1 MTTTTTFVGYAPE
14 HPEGRCFSH
23 WQWLIPLRNRIQDQV
38 GTGDLL
44 RFVNCLQ
51 EVDELLLLGV
61 DWFTNHADPDLATD
75 ADIEAMLYDVGNPF
89 DWIDLDLTA
98 NQKRRLLRVLVDIYK
113 LKGTDIGIESV
124 VFFLLGK
131 VVHVVDYISEGWVL
145 GEDILGEYSIA
156 EIVSLGGE
164 LFKYNPAIYT
174 WPLDLKIKVDGG
186 TEQTIIMNLG
196 DVVNPNGVT
205 AEEIVTVINAQLT
218 GGKAVVRHA
227 GVTGNENTNPEPF
240 ALFGGETLILAN
252 SGGTPQTITFHASDF
267 SVPGVATAAEVAARI
282 EEDFEGGGAVGWLNP
297 FTAMTRCT
305 IFTGLRGALES
316 LDVIGGTA
324 VPALGVGVNVYNGT
338 DAANVAI
345 YSLTAGPDAEIQVT
359 GGWMDYGLL
368 FWMLPDLATEG
379 TGSTVLAP
387 DDLYTLYSFD
397 IVSDDVLTSEEEDI
411 VRRIAEYMKPA
422 HTHLVN
428 IRTDTGLPWPQ
439 GWELGESALDEGTEL
454 T

>member
-1 MTTTTTFVGYAPE
+1 MTTTTTFTGYAPE

-23 WQWLIPLRNRIQDQV
+23 WHWLIPLRNRIQDQM

-75 ADIEAMLYDVGNPF
+75 FDIEAMLYDMGNPF
-89 DWIDLDLTA
+89 DWIDLDLSA

-156 EIVSLGGE
+156 EIVSIGGE
-164 LFKYNPAIYT
+164 PFKYNPAIYT

-186 TEQTIIMNLG
+186 SEQTITMNLG
-196 DVVNPNGVT
+196 DVVDPNNVT
-205 AEEIVTVINAQLT
+205 AAEIVAVINAQLT
-218 GGKAVVRHA
+218 GGEAAVRHA
-227 GVTGNENTNPEPF
+227 GVPGSENTNPEPF
-240 ALFGGETLILAN
+240 ALVGGETLVLAN
-252 SGGTPQTITFHASDF
+252 SGGAPQTITFHASDF
-267 SVPGVATAAEVAARI
+267 AVPGVATAAEVAARI
-282 EEDFEGGGAVGWLNP
+282 DEDFEGGAAVGWYNP

-324 VPALGVGVNVYNGT
+324 APILGLAVGSYPGEDT
-338 DAANVAI
+338 ANVAI

-359 GGWMDYGLL
+359 GGSMDYRL
-368 FWMLPDLATEG
+368 FFTLFPDMATEG